1 MLCRQGCFPC
11 FSKVSWLYLTLRILP
26 SPSFMLFYF
35 HFSSFSSFSASVCS
49 ENIYSHLTYSLQELT
64 DSLYPNL
71 FQQLDSPP
79 RVSPLTTTPLYL
91 EVPQLSYT
99 QDTRECIHQL
109 TLLSRVPPKPLF
121 PTIQMPNTEIQN
133 SFSISWF
140 PLPSILKQLASPAS

>member
-11 FSKVSWLYLTLRILP
+11 FSKVSWLYLTLWILP

-79 RVSPLTTTPLYL
+79 RVSPLSTNT
-91 EVPQLSYT
+91 S
-99 QDTRECIHQL
+99 
-109 TLLSRVPPKPLF
+109 LF
-121 PTIQMPNTEIQN
+121 RSPTVILHSGYPRMHSSAHSPFSCATET
-133 SFSISWF
+133 SFSNY
-140 PLPSILKQLASPAS
+140 PDA